1 MRILLM
7 MVCLLF
13 GSGMASARVQ
23 VGVGI
28 SLPGISIGI
37 NLPYYPQLAVVPG
50 YPVYYAPYLEMNYFF
65 YDGMYWVYV
74 EDNWYAS
81 YWYNGPWY
89 LVYPDYVP
97 LFILRVPVYY
107 YRRPPVYFHG
117 WWLGAPPRWH
127 ERWGHEWER
136 RHTGWR
142 QWDMSTTPRPAPLP
156 DYQRNYPRDRYPD
169 PTRQI
174 ELHRQHYRHMPG
186 DHVVRE
192 HQQRLEERST
202 RPSRQWSVPAPK
214 GGEPPGWS
222 RGTVV
227 VPPSA
232 EPRPQWRDAPSW
244 RQERDDDAQSVPP
257 VLQRH
262 RVIRMDGGW
271 QREDRDEPEVKRF
284 RGSAGIIVDDDG
296 GASVDRERRGRDS
309 PREGQRSGGWQSGE
323 GQRER

>member
-7 MVCLLF
+7 VMCLLF

-37 NLPYYPQLAVVPG
+37 NLPYYPQLVVVPG

-97 LFILRVPVYY
+97 LFVLRIPVYY

-127 ERWGHEWER
+127 ERWGHDWER
-136 RHTGWR
+136 RHSGWR
-142 QWDMSTTPRPAPLP
+142 QWDMSATPRPAPLP
-156 DYQRNYPRDRYPD
+156 DYQRDYPRDRYPD
-169 PTRQI
+169 LPRQN
-174 ELHRQHYRHMPG
+174 ELHRKFYRHMPRDG
-186 DHVVRE
+186 IVRE
-192 HQQRLEERST
+192 HQQRLEERGS
-202 RPSRQWSVPAPK
+202 RPSRQWAVPAPN
-214 GGEPPGWS
+214 GSQPPAWN
-222 RGTVV
+222 RETIV
-227 VPPSA
+227 VPPPP
-232 EPRPQWRDAPSW
+232 EQRPQWRETPSW
-244 RQERDDDAQSVPP
+244 QQDRDENTRSVPP
-257 VLQRH
+257 ALQRH
-262 RVIRMDGGW
+262 RVIRMEGGW
-271 QREDRDEPEVKRF
+271 QGEEKDEPEVKRF
-284 RGSAGIIVDDDG
+284 RGGS
-296 GASVDRERRGRDS
+296 GAVVEEDQGSSMERERRPRDRQWDERRQQ
-309 PREGQRSGGWQSGE
+309 REGRQGR
-323 GQRER
+323 